1 MGNVVAQFHASL
13 RLVFDM
19 RARKWVHLLERTQL
33 VQETSKAPDVSCF
46 IAPHISE
53 SVGAHLRWHVIGSL
67 SKGVSGQIQN
77 GRKERERE
85 RERDAPDQYRLLLEK
100 VLQAKEQTVLT
111 PQKDVAHSSCM
122 ISRESPKSASLA

>member
-53 SVGAHLRWHVIGSL
+53 IVGAHLRWHVIGSL

-85 RERDAPDQYRLLLEK
+85 RDAPDQYRLLLERCYK
-100 VLQAKEQTVLT
+100 RK
-111 PQKDVAHSSCM
+111 
-122 ISRESPKSASLA
+122 SRQYLRRRRTLPILRA